1 MNAVKISPKYQIV
14 IPREARQ
21 ALNLK
26 PGQKI
31 QMIIYGQRIEMI
43 PEKRIKSMRGFI
55 KGMNTAPHRE

>member
-55 KGMNTAPHRE
+55 KGLTTAPHRE